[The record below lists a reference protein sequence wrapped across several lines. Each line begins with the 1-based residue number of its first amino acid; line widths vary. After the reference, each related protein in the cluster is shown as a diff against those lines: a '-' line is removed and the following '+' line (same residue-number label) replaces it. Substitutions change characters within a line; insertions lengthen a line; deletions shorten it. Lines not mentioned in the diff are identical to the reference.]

1 MIDFSCYRPGGCWWQ
16 RPIRMYTCQE
26 SHDTMAFLPPRIP
39 LVGSVFF
46 PRKVS
51 KKPHGENTC
60 PLIFFFKSFNEWGSV
75 QKSILKPCLS
85 PPNNSCSQTYPTWGK
100 AWDTQ
105 LLFTL
110 EELGTWGNKITCD
123 SWVLDLN
130 YQPGTPIH
138 RQKKYQLGVPGFYTT
153 EMGLRMANVSCFSLV
168 PINCTLSQI
177 LTI

>member
-1 MIDFSCYRPGGCWWQ
+1 MGVGDKGQSGCTHAKNPMTQWHFYHPEFLLWALCSFHARCQKNHMEKIHALSFFSSSPS
-16 RPIRMYTCQE
+16 MT
-26 SHDTMAFLPPRIP
+26 
-39 LVGSVFF
+39 
-46 PRKVS
+46 
-51 KKPHGENTC
+51 
-60 PLIFFFKSFNEWGSV
+60 WGSV
-75 QKSILKPCLS
+75 QRSILKPCLS

-153 EMGLRMANVSCFSLV
+153 EMGLRMANFSCFSLV